1 MGTLFEKFSN
11 WKEERQFARSEHIC
25 IVPSDLCFMSTCPLP
40 EGKINFSVVENV
52 AALSLESSSPFP
64 LTEIFWGYF
73 IDTNTSTIH
82 IFSALK
88 NRLKAIDPEVEFAT
102 YVLPDFLLAVID
114 SSVTKAVL
122 KYQDRT
128 TIFEKTATNG
138 INLTPITTIGEE
150 ENALPVFELIKVVAI
165 VEFGLTIHFTYK
177 ENALGDPE
185 EHIRDY
191 PFLHPITAAV
201 NMQNSELKEARKRNK
216 ITTNIAL
223 YATVTAIVLI
233 LVGACGFFHL
243 RYLLLC
249 ENHFEKKLTARD
261 EQVKQIQQKEDRTHE
276 LDLFSNKKHAYFRGL
291 NKINELR
298 PESILFNSIYAS
310 EGENFEIKGS
320 AQNLAEL
327 NKFEKILN
335 ESSLFRVV
343 KFEDKNNQDDLI
355 NFSLFL
361 TFEKL

>member
-11 WKEERQFARSEHIC
+11 WKEERRAVRSEYVY

-40 EGKINFSVVENV
+40 EGKVNYSAIENV

-64 LTEIFWGYF
+64 LNEIFWGYCV
-73 IDTNTSTIH
+73 DTHTSTIH

-88 NRLKAIDPEVEFAT
+88 SRLKAIYPMVTSAAYIF
-102 YVLPDFLLAVID
+102 PDFLLAVID
-114 SSVTKAVL
+114 PSIVVAIL
-122 KYQDRT
+122 KYQNQA
-128 TIFEKTATNG
+128 TIFEKTAAG
-138 INLTPITTIGEE
+138 INFIPIATPGEKESSLPILELIDVTPI
-150 ENALPVFELIKVVAI
+150 A
-165 VEFGLTIHFTYK
+165 EFGLVLRSTRR
-177 ENALGDPE
+177 ENASDRPM
-185 EHIRDY
+185 EHSHNCSFSNQAIM
-191 PFLHPITAAV
+191 AA
-201 NMQNSELKEARKRNK
+201 NMQNQDLKKAQKQSK
-216 ITTNIAL
+216 IIAGATL
-223 YATVTAIVLI
+223 YMAILTAVLI
-233 LVGACGFFHL
+233 LVGTCSFFQL
-243 RYLLLC
+243 RWLTLC
-249 ENHFEKKLTARD
+249 ENRFSRTLVFKE

-298 PESILFNSIYAS
+298 PDSILFNSVYAS
-310 EGENFEIKGS
+310 EGENFEIKGH

-335 ESSLFRVV
+335 ESSLFKVV
-343 KFEDKNNQDDLI
+343 RIADKNNQDDRI